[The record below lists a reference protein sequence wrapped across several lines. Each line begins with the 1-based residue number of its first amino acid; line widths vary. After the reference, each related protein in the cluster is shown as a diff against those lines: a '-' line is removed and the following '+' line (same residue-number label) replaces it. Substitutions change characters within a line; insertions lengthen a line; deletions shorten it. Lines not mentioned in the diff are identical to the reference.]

1 MPHGR
6 CSCQDHGVA
15 ALHTELARL
24 YARRLRL
31 DSTIRELE
39 FVKRFIDPARDA
51 NPPSNSLE
59 FSSKPCN
66 LTSCRSA

>member
-1 MPHGR
+1 MAHGR

-15 ALHTELARL
+15 VLHTELARL

-39 FVKRFIDPARDA
+39 FVKRFIDAAGDA
-51 NPPSNSLE
+51 APPSSSLE